1 MSYRLRKDKGLWPE
15 NKQKAFFHLILEGD
29 SFKTIWI
36 FPFPSMF
43 PLHESEIDLAC
54 FNLSEGV
61 TGLTRRE
68 TYGSIC
74 KLLFQNIVDTG
85 RVRQWQTGIARM
97 RQRIVLKQAWVGD
110 RQT

>member
-1 MSYRLRKDKGLWPE
+1 MDE
-15 NKQKAFFHLILEGD
+15 NY
-29 SFKTIWI
+29 
-36 FPFPSMF
+36 
-43 PLHESEIDLAC
+43 IDLAI
-54 FNLSEGV
+54 GV

-97 RQRIVLKQAWVGD
+97 RQRIVLRQAWVGD